1 MKITGNNE
9 HQCTTA
15 TPAIV
20 VTTISNYRKTTSRI
34 TVGNSTSLQLAVWAP
49 GGNALVLVNQN
60 NVYYK
65 PTAETQTNY
74 QITTTGIYGSIY
86 NAVPDWVYEEEV
98 FSSNKAL
105 WFSPSGKKMVFAYFD
120 DTQTPKMEIPYY
132 GIPGSL
138 SFQYTAIIPIHYPKV
153 KYPIS

>member
-1 MKITGNNE
+1 MYV
-9 HQCTTA
+9 H
-15 TPAIV
+15 
-20 VTTISNYRKTTSRI
+20 RTTSRI

-86 NAVPDWVYEEEV
+86 NAVPDWVYEGELIPFIYIIYTYISHGWHIV
-98 FSSNKAL
+98 KI
-105 WFSPSGKKMVFAYFD
+105 
-120 DTQTPKMEIPYY
+120 TP
-132 GIPGSL
+132 L
-138 SFQYTAIIPIHYPKV
+138 V
-153 KYPIS
+153 V